1 MTSAK
6 NILTIATREI
16 GYSRWNDPQP
26 GTKYGRDY
34 ATRHGKYYGKNGVP
48 YCAMFITWV
57 FRQCGVIPPGGDF
70 AYCPAGIKAMK
81 KLGLEVDTH
90 DAQPG
95 DIVFF
100 DWDGGESDHVGIVE
114 HNLGNA
120 LQTIEGN
127 TTVAWKPG
135 AVGRRTR
142 SFSVVCN
149 VFRPQYDQ
157 APPAI
162 DPKGKSL
169 RPEQRKENP
178 KMIIFRAPNG
188 TCYLNINNEL
198 KANPSASLL
207 KGLQDIGV
215 PVLNL
220 SDTDLEFLKPSPDLS
235 AVPQRVRNLLDAI
248 TDSPKMPA
256 WLRQTSVLA
265 KIQAVIGI
273 PERQN

>member
-6 NILTIATREI
+6 KILTIATREI
-16 GYSRWNDPQP
+16 GYTRWGDPQP

-114 HNLGNA
+114 ANNGSHLI
-120 LQTIEGN
+120 TIEGN
-127 TTVAWKPG
+127 TTYAYRSG
-135 AVGRRTR
+135 GVGRRTR
-142 SFSVVCN
+142 SFNAVCN
-149 VFRPQYDQ
+149 VFRPHYDSAMPAPQ
-157 APPAI
+157 ARKLIAVDGYFGRESIRALQTKLGTLADGVISSQPATNKTHV
-162 DPKGKSL
+162 PNAGAGWEWFAHGAKGS
-169 RPEQRKENP
+169 
-178 KMIIFRAPNG
+178 
-188 TCYLNINNEL
+188 TCI
-198 KANPSASLL
+198 KAWQKHVGAVPDGYFGRETVTKTQQFL
-207 KGLQDIGV
+207 GV
-215 PVLNL
+215 P
-220 SDTDLEFLKPSPDLS
+220 TDGYAGKQTM
-235 AVPQRVRNLLDAI
+235 A
-248 TDSPKMPA
+248 A
-256 WLRQTSVLA
+256 WQTW
-265 KIQAVIGI
+265 I
-273 PERQN
+273 NHH